1 MTRLQL
7 LRRRLGI
14 DPAAGTDNIKRNP
27 RMDSAIATVPTA
39 SGSKYLQQLCKH
51 WQHNLTVE
59 FTPKHGTVVF
69 PKDARGADYPGDGL
83 VTFDAGAEALAV
95 RIDASSPAQLEGLK
109 GAVARH
115 LDRFAFREAPLA
127 FEWREA

>member
-14 DPAAGTDNIKRNP
+14 DPAAGVTIKRNK
-27 RMDSAIATVPTA
+27 RMDSAIASVPTT

-51 WQHNLTVE
+51 WQHNLAVE
-59 FTPKHGTVVF
+59 FTPEHGTVVF

-83 VTFDAGAEALAV
+83 VTFDAGADALAV
-95 RIDASSPAQLEGLK
+95 RIDATSAEQLEGLK

-127 FEWREA
+127 FDWQAAV